1 MNTSS
6 HIKNINKK
14 QWLLLKLTF
23 LLLSCE
29 IPKLLFLQKSKE
41 NVNCNNKN
49 VILLEYFPAQL
60 FVLYCNNAN
69 ILNLKNPHEY
79 KYISHEMNS

>member
-23 LLLSCE
+23 VLLSCE
-29 IPKLLFLQKSKE
+29 IPKFLFLQKSKG

-49 VILLEYFPAQL
+49 VILF
-60 FVLYCNNAN
+60 
-69 ILNLKNPHEY
+69 
-79 KYISHEMNS
+79 